1 MADITLTFTTSNLN
15 EVKSALQHHKGVG
28 AGSQSDANVKAFLV
42 GHVDG
47 MVSKY
52 REKLRNDS
60 NEISTTSTVSA

>member
-15 EVKSALQHHKGVG
+15 EVKSALQYHKGRD
-28 AGSQSDANVKAFLV
+28 ADSQSDDDVKAFLE

-60 NEISTTSTVSA
+60 NEISTTSTVS

>member
-15 EVKSALQHHKGVG
+15 EVKSALQYHKGRD
-28 AGSQSDANVKAFLV
+28 ADSQSDDDVKAFLV

-60 NEISTTSTVSA
+60 NEISTTSTVS